1 MRRAAIVSP
10 IRTGVG
16 KYLGSLSSLNAED
29 LAAIVIKDLVSRTGI
44 DPTLVE
50 EVVFAQGY
58 PSGEAQPGQ
67 APDGSRW
74 LHRLRF
80 PRLRVWQCQ
89 HQRHK
94 DWPQ

>member
-44 DPTLVE
+44 NPALIE
-50 EVVFAQGY
+50 EVVDHLFYKRWVDACSTNQVFDD
-58 PSGEAQPGQ
+58 
-67 APDGSRW
+67 DGSEI
-74 LHRLRF
+74 LSI
-80 PRLRVWQCQ
+80 Q
-89 HQRHK
+89 
-94 DWPQ
+94 